1 MYLGRA
7 DMLCPP
13 IVSRFVPGTD
23 IASLE
28 RYWRLKH
35 ELLARYQSKRPCINL
50 PLRPWPSKTGPDA
63 IHRSLRFLVGRPS
76 TVH

>member
-13 IVSRFVPGTD
+13 TVSRFVPGTD

-28 RYWRLKH
+28 RYRRLKH
-35 ELLARYQSKRPCINL
+35 ELLAQYPNTSDLASI
-50 PLRPWPSKTGPDA
+50 
-63 IHRSLRFLVGRPS
+63 
-76 TVH
+76 